1 MKTNID
7 FYSKVNPYLIFKDTQ
22 FLNEYLNQA
31 YNNSILVSGNEKIFN
46 LDYKLILEYIRNEI
60 KMDVE
65 IICKFK
71 LDKES
76 HFLIPKKSI
85 LFLFGDETNF
95 IYYII

>member
-7 FYSKVNPYLIFKDTQ
+7 SYSEVNPHLVFKDTG
-22 FLNEYLNQA
+22 FLKEYLNQA
-31 YNNSILVSGNEKIFN
+31 YINSIFVSGNEKIFN
-46 LDYKLILEYIRNEI
+46 IDYKLILDYIRNEI

-65 IICKFK
+65 IICKFE